1 MKKYPDNSCV
11 RHKKTR
17 LLDTTAVSSISE
29 SGLILDYDLRWST
42 EKGSNSTDGT
52 SATPDVE
59 ALQLLISNLSL
70 HVMLGP
76 VCPQRIIFLGWGYS
90 VAPNMFLVAGAGS
103 NLKKHLGTKW
113 SQATRTKRSK
123 MLGFPGILQTIP
135 ARFGT
140 EWDPLKWQFG
150 ISYRMVIFTYLYID
164 QLVTVIRLD
173 YTAKKSRPLYSWWWF
188 QLICSSILTYCSSCT
203 CHTFHRS

>member
-90 VAPNMFLVAGAGS
+90 VAPDMFLVAGAGS
-103 NLKKHLGTKW
+103 NLKQSWAININQPWMKKHLGTKW
-113 SQATRTKRSK
+113 SQPTRTMNLRCWDS
-123 MLGFPGILQTIP
+123 LGFSRRFQRGLEQNGIHWNGNSESHIGWLS
-135 ARFGT
+135 
-140 EWDPLKWQFG
+140 LH
-150 ISYRMVIFTYLYID
+150 IFT
-164 QLVTVIRLD
+164 
-173 YTAKKSRPLYSWWWF
+173 
-188 QLICSSILTYCSSCT
+188 LIN
-203 CHTFHRS
+203 